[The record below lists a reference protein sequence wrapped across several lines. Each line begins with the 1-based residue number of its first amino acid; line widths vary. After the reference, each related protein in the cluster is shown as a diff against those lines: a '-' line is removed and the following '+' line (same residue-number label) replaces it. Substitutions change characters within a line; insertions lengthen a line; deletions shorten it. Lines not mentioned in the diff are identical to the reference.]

1 MKVKDL
7 IKLMPNGTLVF
18 IQSELYHPDTDP
30 PFSEVC
36 EETYK
41 VGSCKRIP
49 CAEKEVKML
58 GAIYTQ
64 EIHIQIETIYV

>member
-1 MKVKDL
+1 MKVKDI
-7 IKLMPNGTLVF
+7 IKLIPNGTTLF
-18 IQSELYHPDTDP
+18 IQSEVYHPDTDP
-30 PFSEVC
+30 PFAESY

-64 EIHIQIETIYV
+64 EIHIQVETMYV